1 MGPDLTPPLQ
11 GEYTVITRAPCVS
24 GGKLGDDYRRR
35 DVGFMSF
42 GSGTPV
48 IDTREAMDNFAEL
61 ASKDARPLQSVATP
75 AGVIQLPIGRD
86 ADVSY
91 MPNPTTLRR
100 LYDGDTRVSGIS
112 DRYYR

>member
-1 MGPDLTPPLQ
+1 MSQLKWGACINKQMGPDLTPPLQ

-24 GGKLGDDYRRR
+24 GGKLGDDYR
-35 DVGFMSF
+35 
-42 GSGTPV
+42 
-48 IDTREAMDNFAEL
+48 TREAMDNFAEL

-75 AGVIQLPIGRD
+75 AGIIQLPYGRD

-91 MPNPTTLRR
+91 MPNPATLGR